1 MSAFEALVRPALVR
15 IAAPGDGY
23 DPHGDRYWGTGF
35 FIAPGWVLTCA
46 HVVAKGGSAVWKG
59 ERAVGIV
66 WDGGVTTGEVVLAS
80 PRPAEPEQGLD
91 RWDFP
96 DLALVRVPD
105 VQGASCVRLSERR
118 PVIADPLPVAL
129 YGWSRVTGRLAIRDA
144 VGQVHGV
151 DGEALLLSGTQ
162 PVEGLSGGPVVDLNR
177 AVVIGL
183 NKGRGADEGAA
194 VPITSLRR
202 LHRERGGEVLSEVMR
217 AHDRY
222 HLARFH
228 SLDDEEGDWTRA
240 QLRHRPAT
248 AQGLDPGRRIHL
260 YGRLAEL
267 QPPTG
272 PGDVLHLVD
281 EARRLTVGHD
291 MRPVL
296 EIAPRTWREG
306 VGLLHELHEPDQ
318 ESASDLGPNAVF
330 VYAAMVARH
339 VRERHGEDAAVAGLA
354 AWVTATAVETPL
366 RTRKAIA
373 AVLANGRRTGGPSLS
388 HRTGG
393 TPLAPRPAREPGARA
408 DVLVE
413 IDPPPYGRKFPWR
426 VKLLF
431 DGHTVTPLY
440 GDDEGVERER
450 LRETLREPLAE
461 ALARGDRGEHLA
473 AVEAQLPRELFDEPL
488 DTWRLSPEDELFDER
503 SLPLGHRRIV
513 VIRDRSRAGRA
524 PAPEW
529 RRRWRTAGL
538 GPLRAVPLRADALGA
553 ARDVQAAYRI
563 RRESP
568 RGAWVRLSEAADG
581 SVPVYCGP
589 VGSGDGLK
597 AMAAALAAGH
607 PIALWRHGAH
617 EHDRA
622 SCAEFHEQAGRLL
635 AEAGRA
641 EGLHGP
647 VVSLRR
653 RVSADEDL
661 YLDVD
666 VDVDTDVGADVGADL
681 DMAMDMGMG
690 MDVGLGADPGRGG
703 PALATDP
710 LTGADPDASLD
721 ADPALAPD
729 PGRDGW
735 SGSSGSSG
743 APEDGGGGP
752 PVRSEHA
759 WAENLAV
766 LFDPP
771 DRPPHED
778 PLQGPPLLGEEDW

>member
-1 MSAFEALVRPALVR
+1 MSAFESLVRPALVR

-23 DPHGDRYWGTGF
+23 DPLGDRYWGTGF

-80 PRPAEPEQGLD
+80 PRPAEPEQRLD

-105 VQGASCVRLSERR
+105 ARDASCVRLSERA
-118 PVIADPLPVAL
+118 PVIAEPIPVAL
-129 YGWSRVTGRLAIRDA
+129 HGWSRVTGRLAIREA
-144 VGQVHGV
+144 LGQVHGV
-151 DGEALLLSGTQ
+151 DGGALLLSGTQ

-194 VPITSLRR
+194 VPITSLQWLR
-202 LHRERGGEVLSEVMR
+202 RERGGEVLSEVMR
-217 AHDRY
+217 DHDRH
-222 HLARFH
+222 HLARYH
-228 SLDDEEGDWTRA
+228 SLSDEADWTRA
-240 QLRHRPAT
+240 QLHHRPPT
-248 AQGLDPGRRIHL
+248 AQGLDPGRRIDL

-267 QPPTG
+267 PPPTG

-291 MRPVL
+291 LRPVL
-296 EIAPRTWREG
+296 EVAPQTWREG

-318 ESASDLGPNAVF
+318 ESAADLGPNAVF
-330 VYAAMVARH
+330 VYAAKVARH
-339 VRERHGEDAAVAGLA
+339 VRERHGDSVALRSLA
-354 AWVTATAVETPL
+354 TWVTEAATEMPL

-373 AVLANGRRTGGPSLS
+373 GALAVGRAAADGRPTGGGPV
-388 HRTGG
+388 
-393 TPLAPRPAREPGARA
+393 REPGARA
-408 DVLVE
+408 DVLIE
-413 IDPPPYGRKFPWR
+413 IDPPRYGRKFPWQ

-431 DGHTVTPLY
+431 DGRTITPLH

-450 LRETLREPLAE
+450 LRDTLREPLAD

-473 AVEAQLPRELFDEPL
+473 AVEALLPRELFDEPL
-488 DTWRLSPEDELFDER
+488 DTWRLSPDDELFDER

-513 VIRDRSRAGRA
+513 VIRDAGRRTRA

-529 RRRWRTAGL
+529 HRRWRTAGI
-538 GPLRAVPLRADALGA
+538 GPLRAVPLRAEVLA
-553 ARDVQAAYRI
+553 ARRDLHAAHRI

-568 RGAWVRLSEAADG
+568 RQAWVRLSEAADG

-607 PIALWRHGAH
+607 PIALWRTGAH
-617 EHDRA
+617 DHDHA
-622 SCAEFHEQAGRLL
+622 ACVEFHERADRLL

-647 VVSLRR
+647 VLSLRR
-653 RVSADEDL
+653 RV
-661 YLDVD
+661 
-666 VDVDTDVGADVGADL
+666 
-681 DMAMDMGMG
+681 AMDMDLADMPL
-690 MDVGLGADPGRGG
+690 DLDLDLDPG
-703 PALATDP
+703 L
-710 LTGADPDASLD
+710 DPDPYFDEDPAF
-721 ADPALAPD
+721 DPALDPAFDPAFGPD
-729 PGRDGW
+729 G
-735 SGSSGSSG
+735 
-743 APEDGGGGP
+743 
-752 PVRSEHA
+752 SEHA
-759 WAENLAV
+759 WATNLAV

-778 PLQGPPLLGEEDW
+778 PLQGPPMLGEEEW

>member
-1 MSAFEALVRPALVR
+1 MSAFESLVRPALVR

-23 DPHGDRYWGTGF
+23 DPLGDRYWGTGF

-80 PRPAEPEQGLD
+80 PRPAEPAQVLD

-105 VQGASCVRLSERR
+105 ARDASCVRLSERP
-118 PVIADPLPVAL
+118 PVIAEPVPVAL
-129 YGWSRVTGRLAIRDA
+129 YGWSRVTGRLAVRDA
-144 VGQVHGV
+144 VGKVHGV

-217 AHDRY
+217 DHDRH

-228 SLDDEEGDWTRA
+228 VPSDEADWTRA
-240 QLRHRPAT
+240 QLRLRSPT
-248 AQGLDPGRRIHL
+248 ARGLDPARRIHL

-267 QPPTG
+267 PSPTG

-281 EARRLTVGHD
+281 EARRVTVGHD
-291 MRPVL
+291 LRPLL
-296 EIAPRTWREG
+296 EVAPRTWREG

-318 ESASDLGPNAVF
+318 ESAADLGPNAVF
-330 VYAAMVARH
+330 VYAAKVARH
-339 VRERHGEDAAVAGLA
+339 VKERYGDGAATRSLA
-354 AWVTATAVETPL
+354 TWITEAAAEMPL

-373 AVLANGRRTGGPSLS
+373 DALAADRSVGGRPLGG
-388 HRTGG
+388 R
-393 TPLAPRPAREPGARA
+393 APRDPGARA

-413 IDPPPYGRKFPWR
+413 IGTPVYDRKFPWR

-431 DGHTVTPLY
+431 DGHTITPLH

-450 LRETLREPLAE
+450 LRETLREPLAD

-473 AVEAQLPRELFDEPL
+473 AVEALLPRELFDEPL
-488 DTWRLSPEDELFDER
+488 DTWRLSPDDELFDER

-513 VIRDRSRAGRA
+513 VIRDASRHARP

-529 RRRWRTAGL
+529 RTRWRTAGL
-538 GPLRAVPLRADALGA
+538 GPLRAVPLRAETLA
-553 ARDVQAAYRI
+553 AAGNGQAAHRI
-563 RRESP
+563 RREST
-568 RGAWVRLSEAADG
+568 RQTWVRLSEAADG
-581 SVPVYCGP
+581 SIPVYCGP

-607 PIALWRHGAH
+607 PIALWRTGAH
-617 EHDRA
+617 EHDRTN
-622 SCAEFHEQAGRLL
+622 CAEFHERADRLL

-647 VVSLRR
+647 VISLRK
-653 RVSADEDL
+653 RVSADADL
-661 YLDVD
+661 FGDADPFPDLDPYATQD
-666 VDVDTDVGADVGADL
+666 RLPDPDPYATQDRLPDLDPYATQDRLPDLDPYAMQDRLPDLDADLLTQPDPDPDVGAVG
-681 DMAMDMGMG
+681 
-690 MDVGLGADPGRGG
+690 
-703 PALATDP
+703 
-710 LTGADPDASLD
+710 
-721 ADPALAPD
+721 
-729 PGRDGW
+729 
-735 SGSSGSSG
+735 
-743 APEDGGGGP
+743 DGGRS

-778 PLQGPPLLGEEDW
+778 PLQGPPMLGEEEW

>member
-1 MSAFEALVRPALVR
+1 MSAFETLVRPALVR

-80 PRPAEPEQGLD
+80 PRPAAPEVQLD

-105 VQGASCVRLSERR
+105 ARDASCVRLSERP
-118 PVIADPLPVAL
+118 PVIAQPIPVAL

-144 VGQVHGV
+144 VGTVHGV

-194 VPITSLRR
+194 VPIASLRR

-217 AHDRY
+217 DHDRH
-222 HLARFH
+222 HLARYR
-228 SLDDEEGDWTRA
+228 SVSGEADWTRA
-240 QLRHRPAT
+240 QLHHRPPT

-267 QPPTG
+267 PPPTG
-272 PGDVLHLVD
+272 PGEVLHLVD

-291 MRPVL
+291 LRPVL
-296 EIAPRTWREG
+296 EVAPQTWREG
-306 VGLLHELHEPDQ
+306 VGLLHELHEPNQ
-318 ESASDLGPNAVF
+318 ESATDLGPNAVL
-330 VYAAMVARH
+330 VYAAKVARH
-339 VRERHGEDAAVAGLA
+339 VRERHGDSAAIRVLA
-354 AWVTATAVETPL
+354 AWVTDAAAEMPL
-366 RTRKAIA
+366 GTRKTIA
-373 AVLANGRRTGGPSLS
+373 GILTNGRASKGRSA
-388 HRTGG
+388 
-393 TPLAPRPAREPGARA
+393 APEPGARA

-413 IDPPPYGRKFPWR
+413 IDTPPYGRKFPWR

-431 DGHTVTPLY
+431 DGRTITPLH

-450 LRETLREPLAE
+450 LRDTLREPLAD

-473 AVEAQLPRELFDEPL
+473 AVEALLPRELFDEPL
-488 DTWRLSPEDELFDER
+488 DTWRLSPDDELFDER

-513 VIRDRSRAGRA
+513 VIRDAGRHA
-524 PAPEW
+524 RPPAPEW
-529 RRRWRTAGL
+529 HMRWRTAGV
-538 GPLRAVPLRADALGA
+538 GPLRAVPLRAEALAA
-553 ARDVQAAYRI
+553 ARDVHGAHRI

-568 RGAWVRLSEAADG
+568 RQTWVRLSEAEDG

-607 PIALWRHGAH
+607 PIALWRTGAH
-617 EHDRA
+617 EHDHAR
-622 SCAEFHEQAGRLL
+622 CAEFHERADRLL

-647 VVSLRR
+647 VISLRKR
-653 RVSADEDL
+653 AF
-661 YLDVD
+661 
-666 VDVDTDVGADVGADL
+666 ADL
-681 DMAMDMGMG
+681 DLDMDLDLGLDADAG
-690 MDVGLGADPGRGG
+690 PDLGLGPGVGLGADQG
-703 PALATDP
+703 PD
-710 LTGADPDASLD
+710 
-721 ADPALAPD
+721 LAPD
-729 PGRDGW
+729 PSFGEAG
-735 SGSSGSSG
+735 
-743 APEDGGGGP
+743 DGGP
-752 PVRSEHA
+752 FVPSESEHA
-759 WAENLAV
+759 WAANLAV

-778 PLQGPPLLGEEDW
+778 PLQGPPMLGEEEW

>member
-1 MSAFEALVRPALVR
+1 MSAFESLVRPALVR

-66 WDGGVTTGEVVLAS
+66 RDGGVTTGEVVLAS
-80 PRPAEPEQGLD
+80 PRPAVPEQRLT

-105 VQGASCVRLSERR
+105 ALDASCVRLSERR
-118 PVIADPLPVAL
+118 PVIAEPVPVAL
-129 YGWSRVTGRLAIRDA
+129 YGWSRQTGRLGIRDA
-144 VGQVHGV
+144 VGEIHGV
-151 DGEALLLSGTQ
+151 DGEAFLMRGTQ
-162 PVEGLSGGPVVDLNR
+162 PVEGLSGGPVVDLDR

-194 VPITSLRR
+194 VPITSLHLLRQA
-202 LHRERGGEVLSEVMR
+202 RGGDVLTEVMR
-217 AHDRY
+217 DHDRH
-222 HLARFH
+222 HLARYR
-228 SLDDEEGDWTRA
+228 SLSGEPDWTRA
-240 QLRHRPAT
+240 QLRHRPPT
-248 AQGLDPGRRIHL
+248 LLGLDPGRRIHL

-267 QPPTG
+267 PPPTG

-291 MRPVL
+291 IRPVL
-296 EIAPRTWREG
+296 EVAPHTWREG
-306 VGLLHELHEPDQ
+306 VGLLHELHEPNR
-318 ESASDLGPNAVF
+318 EAASDLGLNAVY
-330 VYAAMVARH
+330 VYAAKVVRH
-339 VRERHGEDAAVAGLA
+339 VRERHGDSAAVRALSAWLTDAAA
-354 AWVTATAVETPL
+354 ETPL
-366 RTRKAIA
+366 AVRQAIA
-373 AVLANGRRTGGPSLS
+373 ATLAAGRATGRT
-388 HRTGG
+388 TG
-393 TPLAPRPAREPGARA
+393 ARSARDPGSRA

-413 IDPPPYGRKFPWR
+413 IDTPRYGRRFPWR

-431 DGHTVTPLY
+431 DGRTITPLH

-450 LRETLREPLAE
+450 LRDTLREPLAD

-473 AVEAQLPRELFDEPL
+473 AVEALLPRELFDEPL
-488 DTWRLSPEDELFDER
+488 DTWRLSPDDELFDER

-513 VIRDRSRAGRA
+513 VIRDAGRHA
-524 PAPEW
+524 RPPAPEW
-529 RRRWRTAGL
+529 YQRWRTAGL
-538 GPLRAVPLRADALGA
+538 GPLRAVPLRAEALGA
-553 ARDVQAAYRI
+553 GREAHGHAARI

-568 RGAWVRLSEAADG
+568 RQTWVRLSEAEDG

-607 PIALWRHGAH
+607 PIALWRSGAQDH
-617 EHDRA
+617 TD
-622 SCAEFHEQAGRLL
+622 CAEFHDRADRLL
-635 AEAGRA
+635 IKAGTA

-647 VVSLRR
+647 VISLRR
-653 RVSADEDL
+653 RVAADADAEADT
-661 YLDVD
+661 YLDAGVD
-666 VDVDTDVGADVGADL
+666 AYTDLAAGSDPDL
-681 DMAMDMGMG
+681 
-690 MDVGLGADPGRGG
+690 GLTLTPYTDD
-703 PALATDP
+703 ATP
-710 LTGADPDASLD
+710 HTGAESE
-721 ADPALAPD
+721 
-729 PGRDGW
+729 GV
-735 SGSSGSSG
+735 
-743 APEDGGGGP
+743 GP

-759 WAENLAV
+759 WAAHLAV

-778 PLQGPPLLGEEDW
+778 PLQGPPMLGEEDW

>member
-1 MSAFEALVRPALVR
+1 MSLVRPALVR

-23 DPHGDRYWGTGF
+23 DEHSDRYWGTGF

-66 WDGGVTTGEVVLAS
+66 WDRGVTTGEVVLAS
-80 PRPAEPEQGLD
+80 PRPAEPEQELD

-105 VQGASCVRLSERR
+105 VQEASCVRLSERP
-118 PVIADPLPVAL
+118 PVIADPIPVAL

-144 VGQVHGV
+144 VGRVHGV

-194 VPITSLRR
+194 VPITSLSR

-217 AHDRY
+217 DHDRY
-222 HLARFH
+222 HLARFR
-228 SLDDEEGDWTRA
+228 SLDNEDGDWTRA
-240 QLRHRPAT
+240 QLLRRPPGAP
-248 AQGLDPGRRIHL
+248 GLDPGRRIHL

-267 QPPTG
+267 HPPTG

-291 MRPVL
+291 LRPVL
-296 EIAPRTWREG
+296 EVAPRTWREG
-306 VGLLHELHEPDQ
+306 VGLLHELHEPNQ
-318 ESASDLGPNAVF
+318 EFTTDIGPNAVL
-330 VYAAMVARH
+330 VYAAKVARH
-339 VRERHGEDAAVAGLA
+339 VRERHGESASVTELADWVTDAA
-354 AWVTATAVETPL
+354 TEMPL
-366 RTRKAIA
+366 LTRRAIA
-373 AVLANGRRTGGPSLS
+373 AVLANGRPTGA
-388 HRTGG
+388 R
-393 TPLAPRPAREPGARA
+393 AAREAGARA

-431 DGHTVTPLY
+431 DGHTITPLY
-440 GDDEGVERER
+440 GNDEGVERE
-450 LRETLREPLAE
+450 LLPDILREPIAE

-473 AVEAQLPRELFDEPL
+473 AVEALLPRELFDLPL
-488 DTWRLSPEDELFDER
+488 DTWRLSPDDELFDER
-503 SLPLGHRRIV
+503 SLPLGQRRIV
-513 VIRDRSRAGRA
+513 VIRDRARAGRP

-553 ARDVQAAYRI
+553 QRDVQAAHRI
-563 RRESP
+563 RRES
-568 RGAWVRLSEAADG
+568 RRQAWVRLSEAADG

-597 AMAAALAAGH
+597 AMEAALAAGH

-622 SCAEFHEQAGRLL
+622 SCAEFHERAGRLL
-635 AEAGRA
+635 AEAGRPD
-641 EGLHGP
+641 GLHGP
-647 VVSLRR
+647 VISLRK
-653 RVSADEDL
+653 RVAADEDL
-661 YLDVD
+661 YLDM
-666 VDVDTDVGADVGADL
+666 DL
-681 DMAMDMGMG
+681 D
-690 MDVGLGADPGRGG
+690 LDPGPG
-703 PALATDP
+703 PDSAPEPAPGLN
-710 LTGADPDASLD
+710 PDTALD
-721 ADPALAPD
+721 ADPAL
-729 PGRDGW
+729 
-735 SGSSGSSG
+735 GS
-743 APEDGGGGP
+743 PVGGGP
-752 PVRSEHA
+752 PALVRSEHA

-766 LFDPP
+766 LVDPP

-778 PLQGPPLLGEEDW
+778 PLQGPSFLGEEDW

>member
-1 MSAFEALVRPALVR
+1 MSAFESLVRPALVR

-66 WDGGVTTGEVVLAS
+66 WDGGVTTGEVVLAR
-80 PRPAEPEQGLD
+80 PRPAEPEQQLD

-105 VQGASCVRLSERR
+105 ARDASCVRLSERP
-118 PVIADPLPVAL
+118 PVIAEPIPVAL

-194 VPITSLRR
+194 VPVASLRR
-202 LHRERGGEVLSEVMR
+202 LRRERGGEVLSEVMR
-217 AHDRY
+217 DHDRH
-222 HLARFH
+222 HLARYR
-228 SLDDEEGDWTRA
+228 SLSGAADWTRA
-240 QLRHRPAT
+240 QLHHRPPT

-267 QPPTG
+267 PPPTG
-272 PGDVLHLVD
+272 PGEVLHLVD

-296 EIAPRTWREG
+296 EVAPQTWREG
-306 VGLLHELHEPDQ
+306 VGLLHELHEPNQ
-318 ESASDLGPNAVF
+318 EAAADLGPNAVF
-330 VYAAMVARH
+330 VYAAKVARH
-339 VRERHGEDAAVAGLA
+339 VRERYGDGVASRSLA
-354 AWVTATAVETPL
+354 AWVTHAAAEMPL
-366 RTRKAIA
+366 GTRKAIA
-373 AVLANGRRTGGPSLS
+373 GVLANGRAIGGRSGPD
-388 HRTGG
+388 G
-393 TPLAPRPAREPGARA
+393 PALGARA

-413 IDPPPYGRKFPWR
+413 IDTPPYGRKFPWR

-431 DGHTVTPLY
+431 DGRTITPLH
-440 GDDEGVERER
+440 GDDEGVEREL
-450 LRETLREPLAE
+450 LRDTLREPLAD

-473 AVEAQLPRELFDEPL
+473 AVEAVLPRELFDEPL

-513 VIRDRSRAGRA
+513 VIRDAGRNA
-524 PAPEW
+524 RPPAPEW
-529 RRRWRTAGL
+529 HRRWRTAGL
-538 GPLRAVPLRADALGA
+538 GPLRAVPLRAETLAA
-553 ARDVQAAYRI
+553 ARDVHAAHRI

-568 RGAWVRLSEAADG
+568 RQAWVRLSEAEDG

-607 PIALWRHGAH
+607 PIALWRTGDH
-617 EHDRA
+617 EHDPTY
-622 SCAEFHEQAGRLL
+622 CAEFHERADRLL

-647 VVSLRR
+647 VISLRK
-653 RVSADEDL
+653 RVSADADMEMDL
-661 YLDVD
+661 DLDLD
-666 VDVDTDVGADVGADL
+666 LDLGPDPDPEPGPHLGPDPDPQLDLDPTYDEDTD
-681 DMAMDMGMG
+681 
-690 MDVGLGADPGRGG
+690 
-703 PALATDP
+703 
-710 LTGADPDASLD
+710 DA
-721 ADPALAPD
+721 
-729 PGRDGW
+729 
-735 SGSSGSSG
+735 
-743 APEDGGGGP
+743 P

-759 WAENLAV
+759 WAANLAV

-778 PLQGPPLLGEEDW
+778 PLQGPPMLAEEEW

>member
-1 MSAFEALVRPALVR
+1 MSAFESLVRPALVR

-46 HVVAKGGSAVWKG
+46 HVVAKGGSEVWKG

-66 WDGGVTTGEVVLAS
+66 WEGGVTTGEVVLAR
-80 PRPAEPEQGLD
+80 PRPAEPEQELD

-105 VQGASCVRLSERR
+105 ARDASCVRLSERP
-118 PVIADPLPVAL
+118 PVIADPIPVAL

-144 VGQVHGV
+144 VGRVHGV

-194 VPITSLRR
+194 VPITSLRG

-217 AHDRY
+217 DHDRY
-222 HLARFH
+222 HLARFR
-228 SLDDEEGDWTRA
+228 SLDNEDGDWTRA
-240 QLRHRPAT
+240 QLRHRPPGAL
-248 AQGLDPGRRIHL
+248 GLDPGRRIHL

-267 QPPTG
+267 HPPTG

-291 MRPVL
+291 LRPVL
-296 EIAPRTWREG
+296 EVAPQTWREG
-306 VGLLHELHEPDQ
+306 VGLLHELHEPNQ
-318 ESASDLGPNAVF
+318 ESATDIGPNAVL
-330 VYAAMVARH
+330 VYAAKVARH
-339 VRERHGEDAAVAGLA
+339 VRERHGEGTAVTDLA
-354 AWVTATAVETPL
+354 AWITDAATATPL

-373 AVLANGRRTGGPSLS
+373 AVLAYGRPTGART
-388 HRTGG
+388 
-393 TPLAPRPAREPGARA
+393 AREPGARA

-431 DGHTVTPLY
+431 DGHTITPLY

-450 LRETLREPLAE
+450 LRDTLREPLAE

-473 AVEAQLPRELFDEPL
+473 AVEALLPRELFDEPL
-488 DTWRLSPEDELFDER
+488 DTWRLSPDDDFFDER

-513 VIRDRSRAGRA
+513 VIRDRGRAGRP

-538 GPLRAVPLRADALGA
+538 GPLRAVPLRADTLAA
-553 ARDVQAAYRI
+553 ARDVHAAQRI

-568 RGAWVRLSEAADG
+568 RQAWVRLSDAADG

-617 EHDRA
+617 EHDRTT
-622 SCAEFHEQAGRLL
+622 CAEFHERAGLLL
-635 AEAGRA
+635 AEAGVA

-647 VVSLRR
+647 VISLRK

-661 YLDVD
+661 YLDMD
-666 VDVDTDVGADVGADL
+666 VDLDVDL
-681 DMAMDMGMG
+681 DM
-690 MDVGLGADPGRGG
+690 DVDLDV
-703 PALATDP
+703 
-710 LTGADPDASLD
+710 DPDTALD
-721 ADPALAPD
+721 ADPALTPGLDPD
-729 PGRDGW
+729 PSLD
-735 SGSSGSSG
+735 S
-743 APEDGGGGP
+743 AVGGGGP

-778 PLQGPPLLGEEDW
+778 PLQGPSMLGEEDW